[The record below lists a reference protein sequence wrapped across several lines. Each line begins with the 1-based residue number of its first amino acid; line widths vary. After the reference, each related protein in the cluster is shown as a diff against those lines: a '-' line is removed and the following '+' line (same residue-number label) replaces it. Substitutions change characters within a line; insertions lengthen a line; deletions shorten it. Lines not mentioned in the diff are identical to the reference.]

1 MSEEIR
7 VYGIHS
13 LDDNMFLKNSLIA
26 VGWSEFGD
34 LAAVEPTRD
43 AFKVHYTKTYPD
55 AKAGSVPTCAG
66 VLYRFI
72 HEMQIGD
79 YIVFPS
85 KIDKMINIGIVEG
98 PYYYDPSETD
108 FVNKRKVKWLKHLPR
123 TAFSQGALHEAG
135 SALTLFAVKNY
146 TDEFMAALDSGFVKK
161 TDDVDETVG
170 ATAEDI
176 KQSTR
181 DFILKELSHYLKGY
195 DFEKF
200 VANLMEA
207 MGYRTEVSPPG
218 GDGGIDI
225 KAYKDELP
233 PRIVAQVK
241 SQDSD
246 IKETTIQSLKG
257 AMMPGDYG
265 VFITLSAFT
274 KNARKYLEANPII
287 RGIDG
292 DGLVDLILKYYEKLD
307 EKYQNIIPLEKVYIP
322 VVKSD
327 S

>member
-1 MSEEIR
+1 MPEDIR

-13 LDDNMFLKNSLIA
+13 LDDNLFLKKNVIA
-26 VGWSEFGD
+26 IGWSEFGD
-34 LAAVEPTRD
+34 LSTVEPTRE
-43 AFKVHYTKTYPD
+43 AFKVRYTEIYPD
-55 AKAGSVPTCAG
+55 AKPGSIPG
-66 VLYRFI
+66 SSGMLYRFC
-72 HEMQIGD
+72 HEIQIGD

-85 KIDKMINIGIVEG
+85 KIDRMINIGIVEG
-98 PYYYDPSETD
+98 PYYYDPNEQD
-108 FVNKRKVKWLKHLPR
+108 FVQKRKVKWLKHIPR
-123 TAFSQGALHEAG
+123 KEFSQGALHEVG
-135 SALTLFAVKNY
+135 SALTLFAIKNY
-146 TDEFMAALDSGFVKK
+146 ADDFLAALNNGSFKGNEI
-161 TDDVDETVG
+161 DDTIG
-170 ATAEDI
+170 ATAEEI

-181 DFILKELSHYLKGY
+181 DFILKELSHHLKGY

-207 MGYRTEVSPPG
+207 MGYRTEISAQG
-218 GDGGIDI
+218 GDSGIDI

-265 VFITLSAFT
+265 VFITLSTFT
-274 KNARKYLEANPII
+274 KNARKYLDANPII

-307 EKYQNIIPLEKVYIP
+307 EKYQDIIPLEKVYIP
-322 VVKSD
+322 VNKPV
-327 S
+327 

>member
-1 MSEEIR
+1 MAEEIR

-13 LDDNMFLKNSLIA
+13 LDDNLFLKKNVIA
-26 VGWSEFGD
+26 ISWHEFGD
-34 LAAVEPTRD
+34 LAAVEPTRE
-43 AFKVHYTKTYPD
+43 AFKARYQVIYPD
-55 AKAGSVPTCAG
+55 AKPGSIPG
-66 VLYRFI
+66 SSGMLYRFC
-72 HEMQIGD
+72 HEIQIGD

-85 KIDKMINIGIVEG
+85 KIDKMINIGIVES
-98 PYYYDPSETD
+98 PYIYDQAEPEY
-108 FVNKRKVKWLKHLPR
+108 VHKRKVKWLKHIPR
-123 TAFSQGALHEAG
+123 KSFTQGALHEVG

-146 TDEFMAALDSGFVKK
+146 PDEFLSALDSGFTKNEK
-161 TDDVDETVG
+161 PDDTVG
-170 ATAEDI
+170 ATAEEI

-181 DFILKELSHYLKGY
+181 DFILKELSHHLKGY

-207 MGYRTEVSPPG
+207 MGYRTEVSAQG
-218 GDGGIDI
+218 GDSGIDI

-265 VFITLSAFT
+265 VFITLSSFT
-274 KNARKYLEANPII
+274 KNAKKYLDANPII

-292 DGLVDLILKYYEKLD
+292 DGLVDLILKYYDKLD
-307 EKYQNIIPLEKVYIP
+307 EKYHDIIPLEKVYIP
-322 VVKSD
+322 VNKSV
-327 S
+327 